1 MKLGPE
7 TPNSKRNVTA
17 LYKIGFIFEFF
28 LLTLFT
34 LDLEVSITQKNCS
47 KEKKKQKN
55 KNKSKRARPTKNNLK
70 PMHNRNITSSEWK
83 CIL

>member
-34 LDLEVSITQKNCS
+34 LGLEVSITQKNCS
-47 KEKKKQKN
+47 KEKKNKKAKTKAKEQDQQKII
-55 KNKSKRARPTKNNLK
+55 SKPMHKRNNLK
-70 PMHNRNITSSEWK
+70 
-83 CIL
+83 

>member
-34 LDLEVSITQKNCS
+34 LGLEVSITQKNCS
-47 KEKKKQKN
+47 KEKKTKKQKQ
-55 KNKSKRARPTKNNLK
+55 KQKSKTNKK
-70 PMHNRNITSSEWK
+70 
-83 CIL
+83 